1 LLSNFTDSCYAE
13 PKSKKAA
20 GQRLFSSFRAICKR
34 QPARTAHTTTAHAAK
49 LNAPPNHKAR
59 LASMLRGRSSP
70 ESSSTENG
78 RSRFMLIIFGVL
90 HSRRVSKCHACL

>member
-1 LLSNFTDSCYAE
+1 MLSNFTDSCYAE
-13 PKSKKAA
+13 PKSKRAA

-59 LASMLRGRSSP
+59 LASMLRGRSSMVF
-70 ESSSTENG
+70 SSTENG
-78 RSRFMLIIFGVL
+78 RSRFMLNIFGVL
-90 HSRRVSKCHACL
+90 HGHCVSKCHTRL